1 MPKKCTVHILHL
13 FAFVAAAAAAAFKRA
28 QRRREAMAGD
38 EQEEKEKEE
47 EREAEDAASQGCRV
61 VLVSRALITAL
72 ICGIS
77 SVHSN
82 SNSYGDSKTVG
93 KRDSQRE
100 TAREGDRK
108 AKKW

>member
-1 MPKKCTVHILHL
+1 
-13 FAFVAAAAAAAFKRA
+13 
-28 QRRREAMAGD
+28 MAGD
-38 EQEEKEKEE
+38 EQEEEKEE
-47 EREAEDAASQGCRV
+47 EEELEEADAASQGCRV

-93 KRDSQRE
+93 KRDRE
-100 TAREGDRK
+100 RERQ
-108 AKKW
+108 

>member
-1 MPKKCTVHILHL
+1 MELPKKCTVHILHL
-13 FAFVAAAAAAAFKRA
+13 FAFVAAAAAAAAAFKRA

-38 EQEEKEKEE
+38 EQEEEKEE
-47 EREAEDAASQGCRV
+47 ERKAEDAASQGCRV

-93 KRDSQRE
+93 KRDRE
-100 TAREGDRK
+100 RQ
-108 AKKW
+108 

>member
-1 MPKKCTVHILHL
+1 
-13 FAFVAAAAAAAFKRA
+13 
-28 QRRREAMAGD
+28 MAGD
-38 EQEEKEKEE
+38 EKEEGEEEKREE
-47 EREAEDAASQGCRV
+47 EGAASHGCRV

-93 KRDSQRE
+93 KRDRERQRE
-100 TAREGDRK
+100 GGR
-108 AKKW
+108 

>member
-1 MPKKCTVHILHL
+1 
-13 FAFVAAAAAAAFKRA
+13 
-28 QRRREAMAGD
+28 MAGD

-93 KRDSQRE
+93 KRDRE
-100 TAREGDRK
+100 RERR
-108 AKKW
+108 

>member
-1 MPKKCTVHILHL
+1 
-13 FAFVAAAAAAAFKRA
+13 
-28 QRRREAMAGD
+28 MAGD
-38 EQEEKEKEE
+38 EQGRWRRR
-47 EREAEDAASQGCRV
+47 ERGRSV

-93 KRDSQRE
+93 KTDRE
-100 TAREGDRK
+100 KETDRERGREIATELAREKNDNEK
-108 AKKW
+108 VK

>member
-38 EQEEKEKEE
+38 EQEGEVEE
-47 EREAEDAASQGCRV
+47 EKEDAACQGCRV

-72 ICGIS
+72 IFGIS

-93 KRDSQRE
+93 KRD
-100 TAREGDRK
+100 RK
-108 AKKW
+108 RGR

>member
-1 MPKKCTVHILHL
+1 
-13 FAFVAAAAAAAFKRA
+13 
-28 QRRREAMAGD
+28 MAGD
-38 EQEEKEKEE
+38 EQEEEKEE
-47 EREAEDAASQGCRV
+47 EREEEDAASQGCRV

-93 KRDSQRE
+93 KRDSERG
-100 TAREGDRK
+100 R
-108 AKKW
+108 

>member
-13 FAFVAAAAAAAFKRA
+13 FAFVAASAAAAAAFKRA

-38 EQEEKEKEE
+38 EQEE
-47 EREAEDAASQGCRV
+47 ERGAACQGCRV

-93 KRDSQRE
+93 ERDSERE
-100 TAREGDRK
+100 R
-108 AKKW
+108 

>member
-1 MPKKCTVHILHL
+1 
-13 FAFVAAAAAAAFKRA
+13 
-28 QRRREAMAGD
+28 MAGD

-47 EREAEDAASQGCRV
+47 EREGEDAASQGCRV

-82 SNSYGDSKTVG
+82 SNSYGDSKTAG
-93 KRDSQRE
+93 KRDRERE
-100 TAREGDRK
+100 TVREIGRQK
-108 AKKW
+108 MIMKKVK